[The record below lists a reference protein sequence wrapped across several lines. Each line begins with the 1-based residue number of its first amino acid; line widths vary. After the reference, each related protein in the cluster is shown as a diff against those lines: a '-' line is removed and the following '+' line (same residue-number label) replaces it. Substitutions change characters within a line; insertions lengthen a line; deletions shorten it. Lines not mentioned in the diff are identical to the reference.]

1 MKKRLLTAA
10 VGIPLLLVL
19 ILAAPLWVFGIA
31 VGLVCSVACFE
42 LLHMALREFPRRI
55 KYASMICAFI
65 LPVISSFESHLA
77 WSVGVLLLLFFV
89 LSIEQMISYL
99 GSRRITLEMVAIAMM
114 AGGLLPLMLSTL
126 LRIGQVTSVGRVRML
141 VPFIIAF
148 SSLEAMTCLS
158 SLRCAA

>member
-99 GSRRITLEMVAIAMM
+99 GSRRITLEMVAIAIQQVIAQHAEEQM
-114 AGGLLPLMLSTL
+114 A
-126 LRIGQVTSVGRVRML
+126 REVRMERL
-141 VPFIIAF
+141 NGETI
-148 SSLEAMTCLS
+148 SLNLG
-158 SLRCAA
+158 